1 MKKITFIICFIISL
15 VASIPKAH
23 AQFYFLNNDYYDTE
37 VLFEVGA
44 SFGVMNC
51 LTDIGGTKGIGRK
64 FTKDLNL
71 GNNEFNGSFYV
82 GALYR
87 YAIGLRLE
95 GTYGQVS
102 SHDSILSYVG
112 KTDIARARYNR
123 NFSFKSIITEVN
135 LVAEFHP
142 IFIFGNHEAR
152 DKIPPRYSPYLM
164 IGIGYF
170 SFNPQAKLGTRWVDL
185 QPLSTEGQGFSE
197 YPDRK
202 VYKLSGITLPVG
214 VGMKYEITS
223 FINVRGE
230 FLYRFTNTDY
240 LDDVSTRFIDPT
252 VFYNHLTGTKLTNA
266 ILLNNRERGEIPDQT
281 LPGKKR
287 GSPKENDGFFTFNL
301 KIGLNIGRQRIK

>member
-1 MKKITFIICFIISL
+1 MKKVAVLLCFTAIMAAFSTR
-15 VASIPKAH
+15 SH

-37 VLFEVGA
+37 VLFEVGVSGGA
-44 SFGVMNC
+44 MNC
-51 LTDIGGTKGIGRK
+51 LTDIGGTKGIGKK

-71 GNNEFNGSFYV
+71 GNTRFNGSFYI

-95 GTYGQVS
+95 GTYGKVS
-102 SHDSILSYVG
+102 AYDSILSDVP

-123 NFSFKSIITEVN
+123 NLSFRSVITEVN

-152 DKIPPRYSPYLM
+152 DEIPPLYSPYLM
-164 IGIGYF
+164 IGVGYF
-170 SFNPQAKLGTRWVDL
+170 SFNPQAKLGNRWVDL
-185 QPLSTEGQGFSE
+185 QPLSTEGQGFPQ

-202 VYKLSGITLPVG
+202 PYKLSGITMPIG
-214 VGMKYEITS
+214 IGMKYELTS
-223 FINVRGE
+223 FLNVRGE

-240 LDDVSTRFIDPT
+240 LDDVSTTYIDPKDFANNLSAT
-252 VFYNHLTGTKLTNA
+252 RFVNA
-266 ILLNNRERGEIPDQT
+266 FLLYDRNRKEYLPQT

-287 GSPKENDGFFTFNL
+287 GDTSQNDGYFTFNL
-301 KIGLNIGRQRIK
+301 KFGLNIGRQRIK

>member
-1 MKKITFIICFIISL
+1 MKKIAVLICF
-15 VASIPKAH
+15 VATMAAFSSKSY

-44 SFGVMNC
+44 SAGAMNC

-64 FTKDLNL
+64 FTKDMNL
-71 GNNEFNGSFYV
+71 GNTRFNGSFYV

-95 GTYGQVS
+95 FTYGKLA
-102 SHDSILSYVG
+102 SHDSILSKVPVG
-112 KTDIARARYNR
+112 DIARARYNR
-123 NFSFKSIITEVN
+123 NFSFRSTVTEVN

-152 DKIPPRYSPYLM
+152 DEIPPLYSPYLM
-164 IGIGYF
+164 IGVGYF
-170 SFNPQAKLGTRWVDL
+170 SFNPQTKLGNRWIDL
-185 QPLSTEGQGFSE
+185 QPLSTEGQGFPE

-202 VYKLSGITLPVG
+202 VYKLNGITLPIG
-214 VGMKYEITS
+214 VGMKYELTS
-223 FINVRGE
+223 FLNVRGE
-230 FLYRFTNTDY
+230 FLYRFTDTDY
-240 LDDVSTRFIDPT
+240 LDDVSTNYIDPD
-252 VFYNHLTGTKLTNA
+252 VFYNHLSGNRLTNA
-266 ILLNNRERGEIPDQT
+266 LLLHDRQRGEYLPQT

-287 GSPKENDGFFTFNL
+287 GDVTNNDGFFTFNL